1 MQVIT
6 DKDDKTEKGFYDMRK
21 LTAISFV
28 ALFLCLLLSSCS
40 SIVNSPEA
48 NRSDSENSRSDTLEW
63 MHTESSK
70 DYVREFMSILGTV
83 KGEGLLS
90 GYFLDEEHCY
100 NVTPS
105 AVSENTDIKIFKF
118 SDSCASFALIDGEV
132 YEICKSFGGYGFFN
146 AVPWDYDEDGTMD
159 LLIASS
165 WGSGMHRS
173 EISVF
178 NVKTKQSTGI
188 CTSLKLENTDS
199 DNDWFVVTQSP
210 SSYTGNPEEMPIYY
224 AVYSAEVKIGDSLVD
239 LSYLAKSCVG
249 WIDLENGTPVFHL
262 YEASEE

>member
-6 DKDDKTEKGFYDMRK
+6 DKDDKTEKG
-21 LTAISFV
+21 
-28 ALFLCLLLSSCS
+28 
-40 SIVNSPEA
+40 
-48 NRSDSENSRSDTLEW
+48 
-63 MHTESSK
+63 
-70 DYVREFMSILGTV
+70 
-83 KGEGLLS
+83 
-90 GYFLDEEHCY
+90 
-100 NVTPS
+100 
-105 AVSENTDIKIFKF
+105 
-118 SDSCASFALIDGEV
+118 
-132 YEICKSFGGYGFFN
+132 
-146 AVPWDYDEDGTMD
+146 

-178 NVKTKQSTGI
+178 NVKTKQSTVI
-188 CTSLKLENTDS
+188 CTSMELENTDS

-210 SSYTGNPEEMPIYY
+210 SSYTGIPEEMPIYY